1 MNVTLNLSDDL
12 ACITLDDGKKN
23 AITTEAVTDIN
34 DALDEADEKAKAIVI
49 AGRPGSFCA
58 GFDMATLMGDDPE
71 AAMSLALGGTRLVLR
86 LYEDPKPVVAACTGH
101 AFTIGAFWLL
111 ACDTRIGE
119 AGNFKLG
126 FNETAMGM
134 NLGPWC
140 LAIMKSRIN
149 TSYLVSTIAQGK
161 LYNPEQAVRAGILDE
176 LAAEGASIE
185 AALKEAAKLA
195 AYPAQ
200 AYAHNKLAL
209 RSEVLEV
216 MQKDIYP
223 DR

>member
-1 MNVTLNLSDDL
+1 MNVNLDITDDL
-12 ACITLDDGKKN
+12 ALIALDDGKKN
-23 AITTEAVTDIN
+23 AITTEAVQAIN
-34 DALDEADEKAKAIVI
+34 EAMDEADKEAKAFVL

-58 GFDMATLMGDDPE
+58 GFDMATMMGDDPE
-71 AAMSLALGGTRLVLR
+71 AALKLALGGTKLVLR
-86 LYEDPKPVVAACTGH
+86 LYEEPKPVVAACTGH

-134 NLGPWC
+134 KLGPWC
-140 LAIMKSRIN
+140 LAIMQSRIN
-149 TSYLVSTIAQGK
+149 TSYQAQTITQAR
-161 LYNPEQAVRAGILDE
+161 LHNPEHAVRAGILDE
-176 LAAEGASIE
+176 LTAEGGSIE
-185 AALKEAAKLA
+185 AALTAAATLA
-195 AYPAQ
+195 AYPAE

-216 MQKDIYP
+216 MRNDIY
-223 DR
+223 RAH

>member
-1 MNVTLNLSDDL
+1 VNVTLDLSDDL
-12 ACITLDDGKKN
+12 ALVTLDDGKKN
-23 AITTEAVTDIN
+23 AVTGDAIKAIN
-34 DALDEADEKAKAIVI
+34 EALDEAGGKARAIVL

-58 GFDMATLMGDDPE
+58 GFDVATLMGDDPE
-71 AAMSLALGGTRLVLR
+71 AAMKLALGGTQLVLR
-86 LYEDPKPVVAACTGH
+86 LYEEPKPVVAACTGH

-149 TSYLVSTIAQGK
+149 TSYLIPTVAQAK
-161 LYNPEQAVRAGILDE
+161 LHNPEQAVRAGILDE
-176 LAAEGASIE
+176 LTREGGSIE
-185 AALKEAAKLA
+185 AALKEAATLA
-195 AYPAQ
+195 AHPAQ

-209 RSEVLEV
+209 RAEVLEV
-216 MQKDIYP
+216 MRNDVYP

>member
-1 MNVTLNLSDDL
+1 MNVTLDLSDDL
-12 ACITLDDGKKN
+12 ALVTLDDGKKN
-23 AITTEAVTDIN
+23 AITTDAVQAMN
-34 DALDEADEKAKAIVI
+34 EALDEAGEKAKAIVI

-58 GFDMATLMGDDPE
+58 GFDRATLMGDDPE
-71 AAMSLALGGTRLVLR
+71 AAMKLALGGTKLVLR

-140 LAIMKSRIN
+140 LAIMQSRIN
-149 TSYLVSTIAQGK
+149 TSYLVPTIAQAK
-161 LYNPEQAVRAGILDE
+161 LHNPEQAVRAGILDE
-176 LAAEGASIE
+176 LTGEGGSIE
-185 AALKEAAKLA
+185 AALQEAGTLA

-216 MQKDIYP
+216 MRNDIYP